1 MTGLMIGGIGVGSGG
16 RIKGV
21 GIGGVGVGAPS
32 IEGLAVSGIGV
43 GGQNVH
49 AIVLTGA
56 YFKVERDGVFKGG
69 ALAAVNNVR
78 GEQHGLTLGLFN
90 YARDL
95 HGAQVG
101 LLNVSDNG
109 GSRRVLPIISVR

>member
-1 MTGLMIGGIGVGSGG
+1 M
-16 RIKGV
+16 KGV
-21 GIGGVGVGAPS
+21 GIGGVGVGAPAIDGVAIS
-32 IEGLAVSGIGV
+32 AVGV
-43 GGQNVH
+43 GSVNVR

-56 YFKVERDGVFKGG
+56 YFKVEKDGYFQGG
-69 ALAAVNNVR
+69 ALAAVNNIR

-90 YARDL
+90 YAREL

-101 LLNVSDNG
+101 IINVSDNG